1 MIDFLVVGFGI
12 AGATIAH
19 ELEKRNLS
27 FHVVDTNTN
36 QSATLSAGGII
47 NPVTG
52 RKYALQWNIEQ
63 LLQQAKTT
71 YGELEGRLQIQT
83 FRSTDIIRLHKSAD
97 AFQAWQ
103 SIKQNAAMSEWIS
116 EINASDNLEL
126 PVRNNFGGI
135 KIKNA
140 LQIFPQQIVAAY
152 SKLLLL
158 ENKLLQLELRYED
171 LQLNGND
178 IHWNTTDY
186 RYIIFC
192 EGYAAIKNP
201 FLKFLQFK
209 PAKGQYFILK
219 IFPGETENTFQKEIA
234 IVPLGK
240 EMFWAGATN
249 EWDNINN
256 EPTETGFNQLK
267 NKLDELLT
275 APYSIQQHAAGVR
288 PTMKNRTPVIGRH
301 PEYKN
306 IFVLNGLGTKGFSLA
321 PYYAPLLIEY
331 ILNGG
336 VLPENV
342 IPKKNSD
349 LF

>member
-27 FHVVDTNTN
+27 FHIVDSSKI

-71 YGELEGRLQIQT
+71 YKELEEKLQIQT
-83 FRSTDIIRLHKSAD
+83 FRNTEIIRLHKSAD
-97 AFQAWQ
+97 ALQAWK
-103 SIKQNAAMSEWIS
+103 SIKQDLAMNDWLSEF
-116 EINASDNLEL
+116 NASDNLGFHF
-126 PVRNNFGGI
+126 RNNFGGI

-140 LQIFPQQIVAAY
+140 LQIFPQQIISAY

-158 ENKLLQLELRYED
+158 NNKILQVELQHED
-171 LQLNGND
+171 LQLKENK
-178 IHWNTTDY
+178 IHWNNMDY

-201 FLKFLQFK
+201 LLQFLQFK
-209 PAKGQYFILK
+209 PAKGQYFILH
-219 IFPGETENTFQKEIA
+219 IPELQTENTFQKEIA
-234 IVPLGK
+234 VVPLGK
-240 EMFWAGATN
+240 ELFWAGATN

-267 NKLDELLT
+267 NKLDELLIT
-275 APYSIQQHAAGVR
+275 PYTIQQHAAGVR

-301 PEYKN
+301 PEHN
-306 IFVLNGLGTKGFSLA
+306 NVFLLNGLGTKGFSLA
-321 PYYAPLLIEY
+321 PYYAPLLIAH
-331 ILNGG
+331 ILNDAA
-336 VLPENV
+336 LPENV
-342 IPKKNSD
+342 IPKK
-349 LF
+349 